1 MNRALICHQE
11 VALWY
16 GSCQVFFVNC
26 FCTFTF
32 MFGECAFPASNLVK
46 KNFFWVFIYA
56 FIFVISNWTLMG
68 KKTWIIMIIILVSTS
83 VIHWAIRSSHE
94 YSSAWH
100 TTLHKMPERRA
111 PSISSALNVFLYWHP
126 SGGMKL
132 PHLSKQLSLLL
143 SFNIK
148 THHVNKHL
156 KEQQ

>member
-1 MNRALICHQE
+1 MVWFLSG
-11 VALWY
+11 V
-16 GSCQVFFVNC
+16 FVNC

-32 MFGECAFPASNLVK
+32 MFGECAFPAHSMYSK
-46 KNFFWVFIYA
+46 EIFFGVFIYA
-56 FIFVISNWTLMG
+56 FMHVISNWTLMA
-68 KKTWIIMIIILVSTS
+68 KTWIIMIIILVSTS
-83 VIHWAIRSSHE
+83 VIHWAIRSSHK

-100 TTLHKMPERRA
+100 TTLHKMPGRRA

-156 KEQQ
+156 KEQQSRITLKE